1 MTKKQTPAGGVETPY
16 AAVGGLE
23 PLIDIEELAQYLGVP
38 VVTIYRWRVEGNGP
52 CAVKIGRH
60 LKFTLSD
67 VQTWLASIRESAPG
81 ARSRAR

>member
-1 MTKKQTPAGGVETPY
+1 MTQKQTPAGGVVTPHV
-16 AAVGGLE
+16 AIGGLE
-23 PLIDIEELAQYLGVP
+23 PLIDIEELSQYLGVP

-67 VQTWLASIRESAPG
+67 VQTWLASVRESTPG
-81 ARSRAR
+81 AGSKAR